1 MVKKHFFVKLSL
13 EVIAIIIGI
22 SVSFWLNELSIKNKN
37 KTQRQRVLNNLLIE
51 VQDIEKYCN
60 ERISIWSQD
69 IKIYNNLLEEDLN
82 ITPIKNEATSKRRVE
97 YNLIYYRDF
106 APPMNRYKSLLNT
119 GDLKYLKSENI
130 KEKLTRLHNINFSKI
145 ISTVE
150 YEKSLKGQIISL
162 LTLEYPSVFLKANNP
177 QIIFDDYLY
186 HLHQI
191 IKKDK
196 RLKSDLIVQMS
207 YFKTRLSS
215 LKFYQM
221 SLEELKDELRRNL
234 GLN

>member
-37 KTQRQRVLNNLLIE
+37 KAQRQRVLNNLLIE

-130 KEKLTRLHNINFSKI
+130 KE
-145 ISTVE
+145 
-150 YEKSLKGQIISL
+150 SL
-162 LTLEYPSVFLKANNP
+162 LGF
-177 QIIFDDYLY
+177 II
-186 HLHQI
+186 
-191 IKKDK
+191 
-196 RLKSDLIVQMS
+196 LIFPKLFQ
-207 YFKTRLSS
+207 
-215 LKFYQM
+215 Q
-221 SLEELKDELRRNL
+221 
-234 GLN
+234 LNMKNH